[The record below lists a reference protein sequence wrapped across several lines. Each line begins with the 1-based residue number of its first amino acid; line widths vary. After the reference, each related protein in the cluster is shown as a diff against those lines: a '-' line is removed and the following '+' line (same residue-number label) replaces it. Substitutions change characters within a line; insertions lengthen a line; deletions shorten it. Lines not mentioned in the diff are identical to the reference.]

1 MICDYNGW
9 LGVAHAK
16 TALSLLNSWIPASDV
31 IGIRATRIESKNSG
45 WPFACNS
52 KQSGSPPQAE
62 TLACQLHK
70 KIPLAHECHA
80 NLFEQRR
87 VYVIQEAVAMVPS
100 EKTMDFQVERSE
112 FDAESGFFY
121 YVSFKPD
128 LSIAGEDIS
137 AQMTVQAV
145 VWLSET
151 SNLAEFAFEVPKQ
164 CRNSEA
170 LKFVCK
176 KGAASY
182 TEPRVFIALPG
193 SSGEAAVDLPAT
205 LDLDFAGRIV
215 GMEIQWVPEQMQR
228 VPSPHMWV

>member
-1 MICDYNGW
+1 LDT
-9 LGVAHAK
+9 LQA
-16 TALSLLNSWIPASDV
+16 TV
-31 IGIRATRIESKNSG
+31 IGIRATRIESGNSG
-45 WPFACNS
+45 WPLACNS
-52 KQSGSPPQAE
+52 EKQSGSPPQAE

-70 KIPLAHECHA
+70 KIPMAQECHR
-80 NLFEQRR
+80 NLFGQRR
-87 VYVIQEAVAMVPS
+87 VYVIQEAVAMVS
-100 EKTMDFQVERSE
+100 SDKTMDFQVERSE

-128 LSIAGEDIS
+128 LSIAGEEIS

-182 TEPRVFIALPG
+182 TEPRVFVALPG

-215 GMEIQWVPEQMQR
+215 GMEIQWVPEQMQP
-228 VPSPHMWV
+228 VPSPHMWA

>member
-1 MICDYNGW
+1 MVCDYNGW

-16 TALSLLNSWIPASDV
+16 TALLLLNSWIPY
-31 IGIRATRIESKNSG
+31 RIESKNSG
-45 WPFACNS
+45 WPFACYQKS
-52 KQSGSPPQAE
+52 RVA
-62 TLACQLHK
+62 ACQLHK
-70 KIPLAHECHA
+70 KIPMARECHE
-80 NLFEQRR
+80 NLFGQRR
-87 VYVIQEAVAMVPS
+87 VYVIQEAVAMVAS
-100 EKTMDFQVERSE
+100 EMTMDFQVERSE

-128 LSIAGEDIS
+128 LSIADDDIS
-137 AQMTVQAV
+137 TQMTVQAV

-164 CRNSEA
+164 CRNSDA

-215 GMEIQWVPEQMQR
+215 GMEIQWVPEQMQP
-228 VPSPHMWV
+228 VSSPHMWA